1 MPALPLSLPELFHHQ
16 HQLIGCLALQRIDVN
31 DLPHSFTLS
40 RTPADAGNETS
51 TPLNS
56 MSHWFERFVHRTQG
70 MDGHV
75 FVALMGQAY
84 TGATVVHC
92 SAVTA
97 DTLCAPEPDNEP
109 AACCVSPFETLLP
122 DAQHALEQR
131 RAALLMDK
139 LFWGNSAFQTLRHEI
154 FTHPQH
160 LRALPSRGYLSHSL
174 APALTA
180 VCVASA
186 RARARHRVPD
196 SPNFVVNEH
205 PERRAAPLDQRTTH
219 AH

>member
-1 MPALPLSLPELFHHQ
+1 
-16 HQLIGCLALQRIDVN
+16 
-31 DLPHSFTLS
+31 
-40 RTPADAGNETS
+40 
-51 TPLNS
+51 

-186 RARARHRVPD
+186 RARARVIEYLTAQISLLMNTLNDARPR
-196 SPNFVVNEH
+196 STNEQH
-205 PERRAAPLDQRTTH
+205 TLIEFLRTNMTLRGALERASDHQPSSAH
-219 AH
+219 AREVETWLGLSA